1 MDITTW
7 LVLQSQVA
15 RLYLVQSL
23 VHTISADGVITLYDA
38 IFQQDLAEMT
48 TRILAEDHNSYH

>member
-15 RLYLVQSL
+15 RLTLDESL
-23 VHTISADGVITLYDA
+23 VHTIPADGVITLYDA

-48 TRILAEDHNSYH
+48 TRITAEDHNS

>member
-1 MDITTW
+1 MDITSR

-15 RLYLVQSL
+15 RLNLAQSL

-48 TRILAEDHNSYH
+48 TRIKTEDHNS

>member
-1 MDITTW
+1 MDITTR

-15 RLYLVQSL
+15 RLSLVQSL

-48 TRILAEDHNSYH
+48 TRIKTEDHNS

>member
-15 RLYLVQSL
+15 RLNLAESL

-48 TRILAEDHNSYH
+48 TRIKTEDHNS